1 MKKCLLIDGSS
12 YFYRAFHALPPL
24 TNAQGEPTG
33 ALLGVLNMVRTS
45 LAEPCQV
52 IAFVMDA
59 AGPTFRHHLDA
70 HYKAHRPP
78 MPDALRAQIAPLHAL
93 IKALGL
99 PLVMVEQV
107 EADDV
112 IATLALR
119 AVAQGLDVVI
129 SSGDKDFAQLVQPQI
144 RLVNTMTGTS
154 LASAEDVRKKFGVFP
169 HQIVDYLALMGD
181 SADNIPGIE
190 KCGPKTAAKWLEHYG
205 SLAVLVEHVAEIK
218 GKIGANLRAGLSRL
232 ALNQQLV
239 RLKTDVALA
248 MDLAELRAGPCD
260 EATLRQLYTH
270 YQFNQALRE
279 LDATPPSPSP
289 SPLRAPSPLTP
300 ANAVQPSPHAPI
312 NRAGYTTL
320 TTWQDLDQWIEQL
333 TAAGFFAFDTET
345 DRLDPLQA
353 ELVGISVAAAPG
365 QAAYLPLGHRLDAVK
380 QLDRAAV
387 IERLRPLFA
396 DPAITKVAQN
406 GKYDVHILNR
416 YGLSVAGYSDDTM
429 LQSFILEAG
438 LARHDL
444 DTLAKRHLGHETIH
458 FEDVCGKGAK
468 QCSFAQVDIA
478 HATEY
483 AAEDADVTLQIHRLL
498 RPKLQAVPRLEQVYR
513 EIEMPLVQVLARME
527 AYGVCI
533 DADLL
538 RTYSHDFA
546 CRMEECIEQ
555 ATALVGRPFNL
566 DSPKQLQGILFDE
579 LQLPVLS
586 KTPKGQPSCNEETL
600 QALIPHHPLPDVILQ
615 YRALAKLRNTYT
627 EKLPEMI
634 HPQTGR
640 VHTSYHQAGAVT
652 GRLSSSDPNLQNIPI
667 RSEDGRRIRQ
677 AFIAPP
683 GRRLLACDY
692 SQIELRIMAHL
703 SHDPGLCH
711 AFQTGQDVHQATAA
725 EVFHRALDQ
734 VSAQERRAAK
744 AINFGLIYGMSAFG
758 LARQLGT
765 SRYEAQG
772 YITTYFQRYPNV
784 RDYMEQTRAHAEQHG
799 YVETVFGR
807 RLHVGDG
814 HRLRPGSERAA
825 INAPMQGSA
834 ADIIKR
840 AMIAMDQWLAP
851 HQSRARM
858 IMQVHDELIFEV
870 DEDFVD
876 TVRSA
881 AITQMEAAARLNVP
895 LVVQSG
901 VGMNWDQAH

>member
-45 LAEPCQV
+45 LAQPYQL

-59 AGPTFRHHLDA
+59 AGSTFRHQLDPN
-70 HYKAHRPP
+70 YKAHRPP

-129 SSGDKDFAQLVQPQI
+129 SSGDKDFAQLVRPQI
-144 RLVNTMTGTS
+144 CLVNTMTATR

-169 HQIVDYLALMGD
+169 HQFVDYLALMGD

-190 KCGPKTAAKWLEHYG
+190 KCGPKTAAKWLDHYG
-205 SLAVLVEHVAEIK
+205 SLAALVDHAAEIQ
-218 GKIGANLRAGLSRL
+218 GKIGANLRAGLPRL

-239 RLKTDVALA
+239 QLKTDVACA
-248 MDLAELRAGPCD
+248 VDLADLRARPCD
-260 EATLRQLYTH
+260 EGALRQLYTD

-279 LDATPPSPSP
+279 LDATPS
-289 SPLRAPSPLTP
+289 SPLPALSPLTP
-300 ANAVQPSPHAPI
+300 ANAVQPSSIAPI
-312 NRAGYTTL
+312 HRAGYTTL

-353 ELVGISVAAAPG
+353 ELVGISVSGAPG
-365 QAAYLPLGHRLDAVK
+365 QAAYLPLGHRLDAAK
-380 QLDRAAV
+380 QLDRATV

-396 DPAITKVAQN
+396 DPTIAKVAQN

-416 YGLSVAGYSDDTM
+416 YGLTVAGYDDDTM
-429 LQSFILEAG
+429 LQSFVLEAG
-438 LARHDL
+438 RARHDL
-444 DTLAKRHLGHETIH
+444 DTLATRHLGHKTIH

-468 QCSFAQVDIA
+468 QRSFAQVDIA
-478 HATEY
+478 QATEY
-483 AAEDADVTLQIHRLL
+483 AAEDADVTLQLHRLL
-498 RPKLQAVPRLEQVYR
+498 RPKLKAVPRLEQVYR

-546 CRMEECIEQ
+546 GRMEAYVEQ
-555 ATALVGRPFNL
+555 ATALVGRAFNL
-566 DSPKQLQGILFDE
+566 DSPKQLQAILFDE

-600 QALIPHHPLPDVILQ
+600 QALIPHHPLADVILQ
-615 YRALAKLRNTYT
+615 YRSLAKLRNTYT

-683 GRRLLACDY
+683 GRLLLACDY

-703 SHDPGLCH
+703 SHDRGLCH

-734 VSAQERRAAK
+734 VSVEERRAAK

-784 RDYMEQTRAHAEQHG
+784 RDYMEQTRAHAQQYG

-825 INAPMQGSA
+825 INAPMQGTA

-858 IMQVHDELIFEV
+858 ILQVHDELIFEV
-870 DEDFVD
+870 DEDFVA

-881 AITQMEAAARLNVP
+881 AITQMEAAAQLDVP

-901 VGMNWDQAH
+901 VGINWDQAH